1 MKRQACGIV
10 LAAFVFCL
18 SFFAFNVQLANGE
31 GLVGDVNDD
40 GIVDLKDV
48 YEVSMALGSYPGHA
62 KWNPQADISTDGC
75 VNLLDV
81 YIVASHFGETT
92 TPEIVARIRVYPHCL
107 NLRSRGKWVTCS
119 IELPERR
126 DVHRIDI
133 STVVLNLVIPANQE
147 RAHFENC
154 YDVSRLIVKF
164 DRRAVIDM
172 ILGHSGFKE
181 RFGTVTLTVTGKLVD
196 GTLFKGSCSIKIIAE
211 CSNS

>member
-1 MKRQACGIV
+1 
-10 LAAFVFCL
+10 L
-18 SFFAFNVQLANGE
+18 SFSAFNVRLANAE

-40 GIVDLKDV
+40 RIVDLKDV

-62 KWNPQADISTDGC
+62 KWNPQADVNEDDC

-92 TPEIVARIRVYPHCL
+92 TLEIVARVRVHPNCL

-126 DVHRIDI
+126 NVHRIDI

-147 RAHFENC
+147 RARSENC
-154 YDVSRLIVKF
+154 DDVSRLIVKF
-164 DRRAVIDM
+164 DRQAVIDM
-172 ILGHSGFKE
+172 ILRRSGFKE

-211 CSNS
+211 CS